1 MSSRGEK
8 ISGNE
13 QTDKSKRVEVCGMF
27 GCEENPTSQCPD
39 CAKHYCYEHIKSHV
53 HRTLRTRSHATRSN
67 FSTTNDHI
75 YSLLSEACLELIVAW
90 GVSNQF
96 KNIEY

>member
-53 HRTLRTRSHATRSN
+53 HRT
-67 FSTTNDHI
+67 
-75 YSLLSEACLELIVAW
+75 
-90 GVSNQF
+90 
-96 KNIEY
+96 

>member
-39 CAKHYCYEHIKSHV
+39 CANHYCYEHIKSHV
-53 HRTLRTRSHATRSN
+53 HRTLEQG
-67 FSTTNDHI
+67 HI
-75 YSLLSEACLELIVAW
+75 RREVTSQQLMTIFYSLLSEASLELIVAL
-90 GVSNQF
+90 GVSNEF